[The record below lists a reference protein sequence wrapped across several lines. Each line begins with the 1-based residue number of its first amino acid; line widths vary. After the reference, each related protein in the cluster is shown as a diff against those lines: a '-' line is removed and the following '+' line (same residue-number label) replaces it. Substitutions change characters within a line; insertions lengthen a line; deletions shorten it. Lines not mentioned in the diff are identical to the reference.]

1 MIAWA
6 VQSICAPGQI
16 CNFLVFL
23 AKLTRHRVQGGVAVS
38 GKLGEQCL
46 VNVPRQTAAAS
57 LLQESGDI
65 APASRRMLQARIYG
79 GFQFLEAGVTAMVS
93 VE

>member
-1 MIAWA
+1 MSGRNRLDAY
-6 VQSICAPGQI
+6 
-16 CNFLVFL
+16 
-23 AKLTRHRVQGGVAVS
+23 HGGVAVS
-38 GKLGEQCL
+38 GKPGEQCL
-46 VNVPRQTAAAS
+46 VNFPRQTAAAG

-79 GFQFLEAGVTAMVS
+79 RLQFLEAGVTAMVS

>member
-23 AKLTRHRVQGGVAVS
+23 AW
-38 GKLGEQCL
+38 
-46 VNVPRQTAAAS
+46 S